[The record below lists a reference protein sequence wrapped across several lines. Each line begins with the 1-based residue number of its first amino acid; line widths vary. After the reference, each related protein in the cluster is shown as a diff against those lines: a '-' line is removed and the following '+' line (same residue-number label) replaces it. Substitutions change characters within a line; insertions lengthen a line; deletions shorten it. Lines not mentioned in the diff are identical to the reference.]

1 MRLRRLATNKAYVGE
16 GQQSEMSAN
25 TIALFSDK

>member
-1 MRLRRLATNKAYVGE
+1 MRVRCLATNKPYVGE

-25 TIALFSDK
+25 AIALFSDK